1 MWTSLLKV
9 RYLLVV
15 LVTIIAGVGW
25 SLKGV
30 HDMLGFLTAG
40 GD

>member
-1 MWTSLLKV
+1 M
-9 RYLLVV
+9 V
-15 LVTIIAGVGW
+15 LVTIIVGVGW

-30 HDMLGFLTAG
+30 HEMLGFLTAS